1 MFNYGRQCNV
11 LDAKILNDMIGY
23 VEIKKGSDLFK
34 DIRLLR
40 LWSLYNDHLAA
51 GHF

>member
-1 MFNYGRQCNV
+1 MFNYCRQCNV
-11 LDAKILNDMIGY
+11 LDAKILNDKIGY

-34 DIRLLR
+34 DIRLLQ
-40 LWSLYNDHLAA
+40 LWCLHNDHLGV

>member
-1 MFNYGRQCNV
+1 MFNNGLQCNV

-23 VEIKKGSDLFK
+23 LEIKKGSDLFK
-34 DIRLLR
+34 DIRLLQLR
-40 LWSLYNDHLAA
+40 CLHNDHLGA